1 MRSAARWAALAAP
14 PAASTLCSRCGR
26 PGGLHRTGW
35 LRAVLVLLSHGPLT
49 STPQQLLPA
58 GIRTCYGISVRVFS
72 CRALFAFPQI
82 NHDGEV
88 NRARYCPQVR
98 RLVPVAS
105 LPAKGCKADDWC
117 DPRTVIDCP
126 HA

>member
-49 STPQQLLPA
+49 STPQELLPA

-72 CRALFAFPQI
+72 CRALFAFAADQPRRR
-82 NHDGEV
+82 GEP
-88 NRARYCPQVR
+88 RAVLPTGAQAGACCFFTSQ
-98 RLVPVAS
+98 RLQ
-105 LPAKGCKADDWC
+105 G
-117 DPRTVIDCP
+117 
-126 HA
+126 